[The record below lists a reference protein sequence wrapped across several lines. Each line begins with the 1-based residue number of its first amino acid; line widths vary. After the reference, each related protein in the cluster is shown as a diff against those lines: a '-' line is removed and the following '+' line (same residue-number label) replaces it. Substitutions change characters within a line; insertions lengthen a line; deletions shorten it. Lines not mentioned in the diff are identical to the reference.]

1 MIKQNEKKIQGVLF
15 VQTELFKLLDS
26 LMFQG
31 LCFLKICH
39 GKSCFANYVVNKRTL
54 TLKKQVASPER

>member
-1 MIKQNEKKIQGVLF
+1 MIKQNEKKMQGVLY

-26 LMFQG
+26 LRFQG

-39 GKSCFANYVVNKRTL
+39 GKFCFANYVVNKRTL
-54 TLKKQVASPER
+54 TLKNK